1 MKLGPLSKLE
11 KKNTMMTLCTNYDII
26 INFQV
31 YDQFRVMREV
41 GVGWMIPDFYC
52 FINDNL
58 LSNN

>member
-11 KKNTMMTLCTNYDII
+11 KKNTMMTSCTNYDII
-26 INFQV
+26 ISFQV
-31 YDQFRVMREV
+31 YDQLRVRWELDF
-41 GVGWMIPDFYC
+41 GWMIPYFYC

>member
-11 KKNTMMTLCTNYDII
+11 KKNTMMTLCTNYDIM

-31 YDQFRVMREV
+31 YDQFRVMWELD
-41 GVGWMIPDFYC
+41 VGWMIPYFYC